1 MSEELPDVNEV
12 PIDTEENVTAAVAMT
27 LQIVVQLMGAL
38 ESRICAIE
46 DKVGIE
52 RVDMP
57 EVTL

>member
-1 MSEELPDVNEV
+1 MSDNLPEEV
-12 PIDTEENVTAAVAMT
+12 PTDTPENRLAAIAMT
-27 LQIVVQLMGAL
+27 LQIVVQLMTKL

-57 EVTL
+57 EVVL